1 MRWSTH
7 TLAQFRSSFFQLELL
22 ATSASLPQELGSEER
37 ESRLW
42 EQLQAQGILLSNKQL
57 GDKYEK
63 IVKDKMEDEVAA
75 DVHGTSEKEGERE
88 EEGTSLQER
97 KITE

>member
-63 IVKDKMEDEVAA
+63 IVKDKTEDEVAA
-75 DVHGTSEKEGERE
+75 DVHGTGEKEGERE